1 MKKQYKIG
9 VKFQVKGKEFNVF
22 EVVDLNYGY
31 DQHEVI
37 AVAKVIVD
45 KVAKQYGNDYIGAML
60 FMVMPM
66 FKVRG

>member
-1 MKKQYKIG
+1 MKRQYKMG

-22 EVVDLNYGY
+22 EMVDLNYGY
-31 DQHEVI
+31 DQQEAI
-37 AVAKVIVD
+37 TVAKVIVD
-45 KVAKQYGNDYIGAML
+45 KVAKQYGNDYIGAMV